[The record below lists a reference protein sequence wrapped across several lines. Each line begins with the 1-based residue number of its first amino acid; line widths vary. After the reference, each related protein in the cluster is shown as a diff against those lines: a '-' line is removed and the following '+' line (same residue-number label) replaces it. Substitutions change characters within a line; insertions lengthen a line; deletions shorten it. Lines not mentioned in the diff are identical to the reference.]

1 MAYNLRNI
9 NVLDL
14 RPSVGVGVSLPFDSP
29 GVFKTVYT
37 TKEQLKYNIVNFLL
51 TNRRERIFNPNFG
64 ANIRAQL
71 FEQISNETLDNLEA
85 QIRSGVE
92 LYFPNVVIIDLT
104 FLPNPDLNLIRIQ
117 FSYTINNTGDSDTI
131 ILDVNG

>member
-14 RPSVGVGVSLPFDSP
+14 RPSVGVGVRLPFNSP
-29 GVFKTVYT
+29 GVFQTVYT
-37 TKEQLKYNIVNFLL
+37 TKEQLKFNIINFLL

-64 ANIRAQL
+64 ANIRSQL
-71 FEQISNETLDNLEA
+71 FEQISQETLDNLET
-85 QIRSGVE
+85 QIRAGIE
-92 LYFPNVVIIDLT
+92 LYFPNVVVTNLS
-104 FLPNPDLNLIRIQ
+104 FLPSPDQNLIRIQ
-117 FSYTINNTGDSDTI
+117 FSYTVNNTGDSDTV